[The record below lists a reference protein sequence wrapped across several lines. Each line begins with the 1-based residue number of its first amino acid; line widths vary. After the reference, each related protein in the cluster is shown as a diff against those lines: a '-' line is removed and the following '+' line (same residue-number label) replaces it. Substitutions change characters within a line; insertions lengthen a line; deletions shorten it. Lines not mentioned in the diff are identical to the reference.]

1 MLGNKRIRPLLKLPL
16 ALLGSLIGWLLI
28 APIALLIP
36 KRKDWVAVIGRQNG
50 QFLDNAKYFFL
61 QADANEPSMRFVFI
75 TERIDVINNI
85 QKHGLEAIR
94 YPSLQGAWF
103 MLRCSAVVVDESNW
117 FRCGRR
123 FFLIRHTIIQL
134 WHGVGFK
141 RIEQDRWKNETGSN
155 SWATQAAVVQLRKLY
170 YFFVGRW
177 VKYSAVVTTSHFYR
191 DNVFS
196 NAFLADRFPVTG
208 YPRND
213 FAQSLTGKHLE
224 LAWSNIDNNIKKSL
238 PDWIKQGKRLILI
251 APTFRDSGSVPM
263 QLDRETLDEIN
274 AFAEKNNIEFIFKF
288 HPLEKNTDN
297 VSGNHFH
304 ICARDSDIYPLFPYF
319 SALVTDYSS
328 IGMDFLLVDKPI
340 LYFIPENDD
349 YVEKDRELQFDP
361 HSMMPGPVFPDW
373 ASLQIALLNE
383 WSQDNYASERASLL
397 SKAFDDL
404 PQSEAT
410 SQLISIMREKGWV
423 K

>member
-1 MLGNKRIRPLLKLPL
+1 MLGIKRIRPLLKLPL

-61 QADANEPSMRFVFI
+61 QADASEPSMRLVFI
-75 TERIDVINNI
+75 TEQVDVVNNI

-94 YPSLQGAWF
+94 YPSLKGAWF
-103 MLRCSAVVVDESNW
+103 LFRCSSVVVDESNW

-123 FFLIRHTIIQL
+123 FLLIRHTIIQL

-155 SWATQAAVVQLRKLY
+155 SWATHAAVVQLRKLY
-170 YFFVGRW
+170 YFFIGRW
-177 VKYSAVVTTSHFYR
+177 VKYSAVVTTSYFYR

-213 FAQSLTGKHLE
+213 FAQSLTGKHSE
-224 LAWSNIDNNIKKSL
+224 LAWSNIDKNIRISL
-238 PDWIKQGKRLILI
+238 SDWIKQGKRLVLI
-251 APTFRDSGSVPM
+251 TPTFRDSGSVPM
-263 QLDRETLDEIN
+263 QLNREILDEID

-288 HPLEKNTDN
+288 HPLEKNTDYI
-297 VSGNHFH
+297 SGKHFH
-304 ICARDSDIYPLFPYF
+304 ICNRDSDVYPLFPYL

-328 IGMDFLLVDKPI
+328 ISMDFLLVDKP
-340 LYFIPENDD
+340 LLFLIPKNDD

-361 HSMMPGPVFPDW
+361 HSMMPGPFVPDW
-373 ASLQIALLNE
+373 SSLQTALLNE

>member
-1 MLGNKRIRPLLKLPL
+1 MLGIKRIRPLLKLPL
-16 ALLGSLIGWLLI
+16 ALLGSLIGWLFI

-75 TERIDVINNI
+75 TERIDVVNNI

-103 MLRCSAVVVDESNW
+103 MLRCSNVVVDEASW
-117 FRCGRR
+117 YARFR
-123 FFLIRHTIIQL
+123 FFLLFGAKKIQL
-134 WHGVGFK
+134 WHGVGCK
-141 RIEQDRWKNETGSN
+141 WVEAKLWKHHIGKYRWLSHPIILNTRLIAY
-155 SWATQAAVVQLRKLY
+155 WI
-170 YFFVGRW
+170 VGRRI
-177 VKYSAVVTTSHFYR
+177 KYSVVLCTSDFYR
-191 DNVFS
+191 KEVFEP
-196 NAFLADRFPVTG
+196 AFMAKIFLVAG

-213 FAQSLTGKHLE
+213 FAQSLTGKHSE
-224 LAWSNIDNNIKKSL
+224 LACSNIDKNIRISL
-238 PDWIKQGKRLILI
+238 SDWIKQGKRLVLI
-251 APTFRDSGSVPM
+251 TPTFRDSGSVPM
-263 QLDRETLDEIN
+263 QLNREILDEID

-288 HPLEKNTDN
+288 HPLEKNTDYI
-297 VSGNHFH
+297 SGKHFH
-304 ICARDSDIYPLFPYF
+304 ICNRDSDVYPLFPYL

-328 IGMDFLLVDKPI
+328 ISMDFLLVDKP
-340 LYFIPENDD
+340 LLFLIPKNDD

-361 HSMMPGPVFPDW
+361 HSMMPGPFVPDW
-373 ASLQIALLNE
+373 SSLQTALLNE
-383 WSQDNYASERASLL
+383 WSHDNYASERASLL